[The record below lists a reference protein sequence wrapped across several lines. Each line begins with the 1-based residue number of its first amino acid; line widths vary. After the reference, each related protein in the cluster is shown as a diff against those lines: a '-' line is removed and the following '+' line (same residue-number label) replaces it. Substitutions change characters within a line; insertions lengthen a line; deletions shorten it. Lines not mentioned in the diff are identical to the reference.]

1 MTERSKASR
10 EGNGGADKETGQGNQ
25 LSEMEAEIDQTRS
38 AISGD
43 LRTLGERLSPENLKE
58 NAKEVVT
65 EAKNAAVETLHEA
78 RDAAGNALRDAKD
91 SAVETVS
98 AKVHEIREDVRRAER
113 ETLGFLRENAVPL
126 ALIGIGV
133 TWFMV
138 QRRTREAEWNREYR
152 WGAAG
157 DAARGYPS
165 SDWRDTASS
174 RLSDTQQ
181 RAREL
186 THRAGDRAQRWVE
199 SAEHTAQEAAGRV
212 RGFAQ
217 REMEA
222 ARHVAH
228 DAEHK
233 LSEAATRARG
243 FAGRE
248 LRQARDFA
256 GHATETHPLAV
267 GAAALAVGIGVGLA
281 LPQTRREAELLGP
294 KRERLAH
301 EAKEMMGDWTHAAS
315 ETARDM
321 KESLTGARPRA

>member
-1 MTERSKASR
+1 MTERSKAT
-10 EGNGGADKETGQGNQ
+10 EGNRGANKVSGEGNQ
-25 LSEMEAEIDQTRS
+25 LTEMEAEIDQTRN

-43 LRTLGERLSPENLKE
+43 LRTLGERLSPDNLKE
-58 NAKEVVT
+58 SAKEVVA

-126 ALIGIGV
+126 ALIGVGV

-165 SDWRDTASS
+165 DWSDGGRS
-174 RLSDTQQ
+174 RFSDTRE
-181 RAREL
+181 RARDL

-199 SAEHTAQEAAGRV
+199 GAEHAAQETAGRV

-217 REMEA
+217 REIEA

-228 DAEHK
+228 DAEHR

-243 FAGRE
+243 YAGRE

-256 GHATETHPLAV
+256 EHATETHPLAV
-267 GAAALAVGIGVGLA
+267 GAVALAAGIGIGLA

-301 EAKEMMGDWTHAAS
+301 EAKEMMDDWTHAAS
-315 ETARDM
+315 EAARDM